1 MKKCIHTSAL
11 PVGAEDEH
19 FSSLGFITITS
30 SGGCHQFSYATE
42 TQRNMTQF

>member
-1 MKKCIHTSAL
+1 MNKRSIHTSVL
-11 PVGAEDEH
+11 PVGAEGED

-42 TQRNMTQF
+42 THTNH